1 MPERQGDTRR
11 LIGFAARSSG
21 GDEIL
26 LVGDRRCGLEI
37 SERLGRRIN
46 RYGST
51 QVRSRRRIN
60 KERKVAA
67 VAGPI
72 IGRSRS
78 EESPVLCEL
87 SIGKVV
93 GVVLVER
100 RHEKV
105 RDVSR
110 CRFRSTSLH
119 GYTEIDRVAI
129 VDARRFILRAR
140 CHGKSRHD
148 H

>member
-1 MPERQGDTRR
+1 MPERQGDTCRF
-11 LIGFAARSSG
+11 IGFAARSSG

-46 RYGST
+46 RHGST
-51 QVRSRRRIN
+51 QVRSRRRVSE
-60 KERKVAA
+60 ERKVAA

-72 IGRSRS
+72 VGRSRS
-78 EESPVLCEL
+78 EESAIFGKLR
-87 SIGKVV
+87 IGEIV
-93 GVVLVER
+93 GVVLVEC

-110 CRFRSTSLH
+110 RRFRSTSLH
-119 GYTEIDRVAI
+119 GCTEIDRVAI
-129 VDARRFILRAR
+129 VDARRFVLRAR